1 MAVASRNQ
9 IRNEHVEVNSTEN
22 FNHSFRKDM
31 DQNYIKVRFAIVK
44 SKDQDQKKIIIICKC
59 RSGI

>member
-9 IRNEHVEVNSTEN
+9 IRNENVEINNNEN
-22 FNHSFRKDM
+22 FNHSFRKDK

-44 SKDQDQKKIIIICKC
+44 SKDQD
-59 RSGI
+59 